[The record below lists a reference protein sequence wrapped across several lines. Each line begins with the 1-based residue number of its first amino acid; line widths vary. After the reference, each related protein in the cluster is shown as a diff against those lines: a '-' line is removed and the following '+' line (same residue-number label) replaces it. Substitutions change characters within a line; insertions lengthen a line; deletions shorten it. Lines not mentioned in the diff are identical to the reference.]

1 MKRGS
6 AILFAILTILA
17 LLLFAIDMMVGS
29 VGIAARDV
37 WAALTGG
44 ECDPVTRKII
54 LVQVPEEV
62 MVKPSLAFAF

>member
-54 LVQVPEEV
+54 LDIRLIDRKSVV
-62 MVKPSLAFAF
+62 